1 MHTSTWLF
9 VVAWISGLWGV
20 VSLILIA
27 AALDRRGVPVN
38 VLFLGPLTF
47 RYVRQYRQLTL
58 KETSRVGPLF
68 YSFVIAINVAL
79 VAAVAGLAINA
90 W

>member
-1 MHTSTWLF
+1 LF
-9 VVAWISGLWGV
+9 VVASISGLSGV

-27 AALDRRGVPVN
+27 AALYRRGIPVN

-58 KETSRVGPLF
+58 KETGRVGPLF
-68 YSFVIAINVAL
+68 YSFVIAINLAL
-79 VAAVAGLAINA
+79 VAAVVGLAINA